1 MSLSDHMNQGTD
13 DLSAGR
19 PKETPRPE
27 GAIGAP
33 VTATDAEDVV
43 ATDPKARAAF
53 FVAVRQRGLV
63 NAMLEQMESIARQK
77 FPGYAT
83 RWEFAPPNGD
93 DAMVTAREAQGFK
106 VVHNS
111 DLGEGRRQGPVRRGD
126 LILMIGPKELVAEL
140 ASMDAR
146 AALEDL
152 KAPEEAFRTSLE
164 SRKVTT
170 KVGTEEHAKP
180 FGEIKQTTEVRTAI
194 AGKDGTINLGPKQE

>member
-13 DLSAGR
+13 DLSANR
-19 PKETPRPE
+19 PKEPTTPEAP
-27 GAIGAP
+27 IGQP
-33 VTATDAEDVV
+33 VTTADAEDVV
-43 ATDPKARAAF
+43 TNDPKARAAF

-63 NAMLEQMESIARQK
+63 NAMLEQMESIARRK

-93 DAMVTAREAQGFK
+93 DAMVTAREAQGFR

-111 DLGEGRRQGPVRRGD
+111 DLGEGRRTGPVRRGD

-152 KAPEEAFRTSLE
+152 KAPEEAFRSSLE

-180 FGEIKQTTEVRTAI
+180 FGEIKQTTEVRTAFT
-194 AGKDGTINLGPKQE
+194 GKDGGIHIGPTQE